1 MSKKLLKSTAVV
13 GIMTFVS
20 RISGLMRDVVIA
32 NIIGTGVMAD
42 AFFVAFRIPNFLRR
56 IFGEGAF
63 SQAFIPVFT
72 ELRAKDDIQAR
83 QFVNHMAGQLG
94 LVVFILSVAGTLFA
108 PWLVKLFAYGYIGQ
122 PEKLIAA
129 TDALRIMFPYLF
141 CVSMVAMSG
150 AVLNTTGDFAVPAF
164 TPVLLNISLILAALW
179 LAPNMQSAASALAFG
194 VLFGGIVQLVFQ
206 MPFLLRR
213 GLLPKPKLGSQE
225 ASTRVFKLMVPA
237 MFGISV
243 AQINVLIGTL
253 LASFLVTGSVSW
265 LYYSDRLME
274 FPIGVFG
281 IALATV
287 VLPSLAKVHSSGS
300 AQAFSDLLDWALR
313 WVILIALPA
322 CIALMLLATP
332 LVSSI
337 YQLSTV
343 FSVND
348 VAMSANALVA
358 YSIGVVGIIL
368 VKVLAPGFYARQD
381 IKTPVRIGVIAMLVN
396 IGLSIILV
404 QSLAHVGLALSVS
417 LAAWVNAGLLYRQ
430 LVRDQIYRPLPGWLT
445 FTCKVSLACLAM
457 AVFLW
462 WLSAPASVWI
472 AADVGERL
480 VWLLRLVVGG
490 IGIYFGVLYALG
502 LRPTVMLLKPSM

>member
-1 MSKKLLKSTAVV
+1 VSKKLLKSTAVV
-13 GIMTFVS
+13 GTMTFVS
-20 RISGLMRDVVIA
+20 RVSGLIRDVVIA
-32 NIIGTGVMAD
+32 NMIGTGAMAD

-72 ELRAKDDIQAR
+72 ELRARDDIQAR
-83 QFVNHMAGQLG
+83 EFVNHMAGQLG
-94 LVVFILSVAGTLFA
+94 LIVFVLSVAGTLLA
-108 PWLVKLFAYGYIGQ
+108 PWLVKLFAYGYIDQ

-141 CVSMVAMSG
+141 CISMVAMSG
-150 AVLNTTGDFAVPAF
+150 AMLNTIGDFAVPAF
-164 TPVLLNISLILAALW
+164 TPVLLNIALIIAALW

-194 VLFGGIVQLVFQ
+194 VLFGGIAQLIFQ
-206 MPFLLRR
+206 MPFLLRKE
-213 GLLPKPKLGSQE
+213 LLPKPKFGPQE
-225 ASTRVFKLMVPA
+225 GSTRVFKLMLPA
-237 MFGISV
+237 MFGVSV
-243 AQINVLIGTL
+243 AQINVLVGTL

-300 AQAFSDLLDWALR
+300 AEAFSELLDWALR

-322 CIALMLLATP
+322 CIALMILATP

-337 YQLSTV
+337 YQLSSV
-343 FSVND
+343 FSAND
-348 VAMSANALVA
+348 VVMAANALVA
-358 YSIGVVGIIL
+358 YSVGVVGIIL

-396 IGLSIILV
+396 IGLSIVLV
-404 QSLAHVGLALSVS
+404 QWLAHVGLALSVS
-417 LAAWVNAGLLYRQ
+417 LAAWVNAGLLYRT
-430 LVRDQIYRPLPGWLT
+430 LVRDKIYRPLSGWLT
-445 FTCKVSLACLAM
+445 FIAKVILACLAM

-462 WLSAPASVWI
+462 WLSAPASVWV
-472 AADVGERL
+472 AAGVVERF
-480 VWLLRLVVGG
+480 VWLFGLVVGG
-490 IGIYFGVLYALG
+490 ISIYFGILYGLG
-502 LRPTVMLLKPSM
+502 LRPAGLLLKPSA